1 MKHTLRNLT
10 AKGWNYL
17 AETGG
22 TNKVP
27 KPQRNAP
34 PELASAIDTVL
45 GIAAW
50 AGTAAGVAGIIITGV
65 MMAASVKRGEGSEHM
80 SRLGMVLGGCVLV
93 STAGPVVSFFF
104 SDSEQ
109 TGGGGE

>member
-17 AETGG
+17 AEGG

-27 KPQRNAP
+27 SPDRSAP
-34 PELASAIDTVL
+34 DALASAVDTVL

-93 STAGPVVSFFF
+93 STAGPVVTFFF
-104 SDSEQ
+104 DAQ
-109 TGGGGE
+109 GGEGGE

>member
-1 MKHTLRNLT
+1 MKDTLRALS
-10 AKGWNYL
+10 AKGWDYL
-17 AETGG
+17 ATD
-22 TNKVP
+22 KVP
-27 KPQRNAP
+27 EPERKAPQ
-34 PELASAIDTVL
+34 ELADAVNTVL

-93 STAGPVVSFFF
+93 STAGPVVTFFF
-104 SDSEQ
+104 AA
-109 TGGGGE
+109 